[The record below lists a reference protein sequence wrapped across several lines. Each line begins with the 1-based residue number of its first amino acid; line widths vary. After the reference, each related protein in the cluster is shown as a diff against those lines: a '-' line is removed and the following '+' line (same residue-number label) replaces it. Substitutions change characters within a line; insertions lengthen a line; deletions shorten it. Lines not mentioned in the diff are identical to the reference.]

1 MIPYVLAALLTV
13 TPAVAQDAGL
23 TAWDKIYRVFS
34 HPRCANCHVGEDNV
48 PIWSGFNYDPD
59 ARPHGM
65 NINAGPTRNGAGSI
79 ACNACHTRNNS
90 LLPHGPPGAEGWLLA
105 PIPMQWFGK
114 SSAEI
119 CAQIKDPTRNGDRT
133 IAKIAEHIEKEPL
146 VLWGWRPGPGR
157 EPAPYSAAE
166 VAAFLRDWET
176 AHAPCP

>member
-1 MIPYVLAALLTV
+1 
-13 TPAVAQDAGL
+13 
-23 TAWDKIYRVFS
+23 
-34 HPRCANCHVGEDNV
+34 
-48 PIWSGFNYDPD
+48 
-59 ARPHGM
+59 M